1 MVDAAKRRD
10 HLMESS
16 AHRAHPHLVQLYE
29 GDAFLLDEL
38 TRFVGVG
45 LGAGEA
51 VVVVATEGHVGAL
64 IGNLEARGIDTAVAR
79 ERERLIVLDARETLA
94 AFMVDGV
101 LDERRFRD
109 VVGKLIA
116 RAIEQHGGVRA
127 FGEMVALLWAE
138 GRRDTALHLEE
149 LWNDLARTQPFA
161 LLCAYPVAAFRDDPD
176 ETAMLGVFKVH
187 SHVIPA
193 ANYVARAVAVEELKE
208 HQRRAEEAQARL
220 AAIVESSEDAIVG
233 KTLDG
238 IVTSWNSAAE
248 RMFGYTA
255 AEMIGEPV
263 SRLIPAD
270 RRDDLVPIF
279 SALRRGDRVEH
290 FDTERVRKDGTRIQ
304 VSLTISPIRDA
315 DGRIIGASKIAR
327 DVSERRAAERAKDE
341 FLAMLGHEL
350 RNPLA
355 AVQSAI
361 IAARLDAS
369 RREDALEIAGRQ
381 AVQLR
386 RLVDDLLDVA
396 RVTQGKITLRKRRL
410 FLATIVE
417 RAVEATRTQIEERG
431 HALSVS
437 LPPEIEIDAD
447 AGRLEQVLVNL
458 LSNAAKYTPVGGRI
472 DVSAARRGDEI
483 VLRVRDNGIGIGA
496 DMLSRVFELFSQA
509 SRSLDRTQGGL
520 GLGLALAKRLV
531 ELHGGRVE
539 ARSDGCGQGS
549 EFIACLPVGF
559 GGDETQAA
567 GAEDKPGAEPAA
579 SARVLLVEDNVDAAD
594 ALAMLLEILGHEV
607 QVVHDGVAAL
617 DAVQARTPDVMLVDI
632 GLPGID
638 GFEVARRVRAIPS
651 CQHVTLVALTGYG
664 RSEDKERT
672 RAAGFDHHLTKPVE
686 IDALQGL
693 VATLAKAGISP
704 ARTPTLQ

>member
-1 MVDAAKRRD
+1 VRGP
-10 HLMESS
+10 
-16 AHRAHPHLVQLYE
+16 HPHLVQFYQGE
-29 GDAFLLDEL
+29 AFLLDEL
-38 TRFVGVG
+38 TRFVGTG
-45 LGAGEA
+45 LGAGDA
-51 VVVVATEGHVGAL
+51 VVVVATRSHVDAL

-79 ERERLIVLDARETLA
+79 ERGQFIVLDARETLA
-94 AFMVDGV
+94 ALMADDV
-101 LDERRFRD
+101 LDEGRFRD
-109 VVGKLIA
+109 VVAPVIA
-116 RAIEQHGGVRA
+116 RAVEQHRSVRV
-127 FGEMVALLWAE
+127 FGEMVALLWTE
-138 GRRDTALHLEE
+138 GRREAALRLEQ
-149 LWNDLARTQPFA
+149 LWSDLTRTQPFS
-161 LLCAYPVAAFRDDPD
+161 LLCAYPVDAFRDPD
-176 ETAMLGVFKVH
+176 ETPLLGVFKMH

-193 ANYVARAVAVEELKE
+193 ANVARAVAAEELKE
-208 HQRRAEEAQARL
+208 HQRRADEAQARL

-238 IVTSWNSAAE
+238 IVTSWNQAAE
-248 RMFGYTA
+248 RIFGFTA
-255 AEMIGEPV
+255 AEMIGEPI

-279 SALRRGDRVEH
+279 TALRRGDRVEH

-327 DVSERRAAERAKDE
+327 DVTEQRASERAKDE

-381 AVQLR
+381 TVQLR

-396 RVTQGKITLRKRRL
+396 RVTQGKITLRKRRV

-431 HALSVS
+431 HTLSVS

-472 DVSAARRGDEI
+472 DVSAELRGDEI
-483 VLRVRDNGIGIGA
+483 ILCVRDNGIGIGA
-496 DMLSRVFELFSQA
+496 DMLPRVFELFSQA
-509 SRSLDRTQGGL
+509 SRSLDRAQGGL

-539 ARSDGCGQGS
+539 VRSDGCGRGS
-549 EFIACLPVGF
+549 EFVAYLPVGF
-559 GGDETQAA
+559 GAVETQAA
-567 GAEDKPGAEPAA
+567 SAEDNSGAAAA

-607 QVVHDGVAAL
+607 QVVHDGLAAL
-617 DAVQARTPDVMLVDI
+617 EAVQARSPDVMLVDI

-638 GFEVARRVRAIPS
+638 GFEVAQRVRAIPR
-651 CQHVTLVALTGYG
+651 CRNVTLVALTGYG
-664 RSEDKERT
+664 SSEDKERT

-704 ARTPTLQ
+704 ASTRTLQ